1 MTTRAPVSA
10 VFNSP
15 IMAHIAESLETL
27 ILLASTAWDA
37 ILSAFTALA
46 AILPAV
52 TELAAS
58 FLEVMLP
65 SAGSMSLMVVACIVH
80 LEQVAVSH

>member
-27 ILLASTAWDA
+27 ILLASTACDA
-37 ILSAFTALA
+37 ILSVVTALA

-52 TELAAS
+52 TALAAS
-58 FLEVMLP
+58 FLEVILP
-65 SAGSMSLMVVACIVH
+65 SAGSTSLIVVVAVG
-80 LEQVAVSH
+80 L